1 MVLITEDLIRRR
13 AEHNNCE
20 IFSLEEI
27 SLHQQDLERIEHLDK
42 WCRELK
48 ILYLQNNL
56 IPRIENVGRLKKL
69 EYLNLALN
77 NIEKIENLEGC
88 ESLQKLDLTVN
99 FVGEVSSIQSLKPNI
114 HLRELYMVGNPCAQ
128 FEGYRKYVVATLPQL
143 KWLDGKEIER
153 SERIQALQDYHQV
166 QQQIKEQE
174 ECYRLKRARERQ
186 EAQSKSCSQPS
197 VSKHGKK
204 PGYDGR
210 WYTDINNRLPE
221 CTENKENCPDVN
233 SEDMREDD
241 GEEDQA
247 FWQQPSHY
255 TPESR
260 LETHRYME
268 EKRKSKEINGEDKKK
283 VKPPRTLITEDGRA
297 LNVNEPK
304 LDFSLVDD
312 EENNQYILDLGI
324 YRHLDTSLVNVDV
337 QPGYVRVLVKKKPF
351 QLVLAEEVKPDSST
365 ARRSQ
370 TTGHLVVTMPKASE
384 LIQKPRTTSSA
395 LRSQNRTKLQDS
407 SSNRMEKLEVDPN
420 ARSFPDVANI
430 VQQKRSGAQGPLV
443 LSNCKP
449 KHVTEDEED
458 FTEHS
463 EVPPLI

>member
-1 MVLITEDLIRRR
+1 MILFALAAAAWHWLLQDIVPVYQIKGISKLVKLCLPKVQCFCD
-13 AEHNNCE
+13 
-20 IFSLEEI
+20 SLTSPPSERQFNALLMSVA
-27 SLHQQDLERIEHLDK
+27 SLLANGFYFAK
-42 WCRELK
+42 
-48 ILYLQNNL
+48 
-56 IPRIENVGRLKKL
+56 ENVGRLKKL

-370 TTGHLVVTMPKASE
+370 TTGHLVVTMPKTPA
-384 LIQKPRTTSSA
+384 PRGPPLRYESNRKKKIFKKTLKNKTYTFTPTSSIPHEKNQKEKPVCEN
-395 LRSQNRTKLQDS
+395 LKLF
-407 SSNRMEKLEVDPN
+407 NP
-420 ARSFPDVANI
+420 
-430 VQQKRSGAQGPLV
+430 
-443 LSNCKP
+443 
-449 KHVTEDEED
+449 
-458 FTEHS
+458 
-463 EVPPLI
+463 

>member
-27 SLHQQDLERIEHLDK
+27 SLHQQDLERIEHLEQ

-99 FVGEVSSIQSLKPNI
+99 FVGEVSSAQSLKHNL
-114 HLRELYMVGNPCAQ
+114 HLRELYLVGNPCAQ
-128 FEGYRKYVVATLPQL
+128 FDGYRKYVVATLLQL

-166 QQQIKEQE
+166 RQEIKEQE
-174 ECYRLKRARERQ
+174 ERYLLKRAGERE
-186 EAQSKSCSQPS
+186 EAQSKSA
-197 VSKHGKK
+197 SKHAPGEK
-204 PGYDGR
+204 PGHEGHR
-210 WYTDINNRLPE
+210 CTDINNALPE
-221 CTENKENCPDVN
+221 FTENKENCHVATPGGMKRDE
-233 SEDMREDD
+233 S
-241 GEEDQA
+241 EEDEA
-247 FWQQPSHY
+247 FWQQPSYY

-260 LETHRYME
+260 LETHRYIE
-268 EKRKSKEINGEDKKK
+268 EKRKCRESNSEDKKK
-283 VKPPRTLITEDGRA
+283 VKPLRTLITEDGRA
-297 LNVNEPK
+297 LNVNESK

-312 EENNQYILDLGI
+312 EEDNQYILDLGI
-324 YRHLDTSLVNVDV
+324 YRHLDTSLVDVDV
-337 QPGYVRVLVKKKPF
+337 QPSYVRVVVKNKTF
-351 QLVLAEEVKPDSST
+351 QLVLPEEVRPDSST

-370 TTGHLVVTMPKASE
+370 TTGHLVVAMPKASE
-384 LIQKPRTTSSA
+384 LIQKPRTTSSS
-395 LRSQNRTKLQDS
+395 LKNHNSTKVKNS
-407 SSNRMEKLEVDPN
+407 TKRIEKLEVDPTVH
-420 ARSFPDVANI
+420 SLPDVANI
-430 VQQKRSGAQGPLV
+430 VQEKRSGAQGPLV

-449 KHVTEDEED
+449 KNVTEEDGED
-458 FTEHS
+458 FTENS